1 MRKNQVIILAIFLSI
16 FMGSIHA
23 DAVQTSDPGMHHN
36 TPMSGN
42 NQMDLQKD
50 IDKMK
55 SEMDNMQINMSNA
68 KTPEAMQKVM
78 QDQMQ
83 MIQKCIGMM
92 QTMQANMIMKP

>member
-1 MRKNQVIILAIFLSI
+1 MRKNQVVILTILLSVLI
-16 FMGSIHA
+16 GSVHA
-23 DAVQTSDPGMHHN
+23 AQTSDPHN
-36 TPMSGN
+36 MQNMSMSGN
-42 NQMDLQKD
+42 NQMDMQKD

>member
-1 MRKNQVIILAIFLSI
+1 MRKNQVVILTILLSVLI
-16 FMGSIHA
+16 GSVHA
-23 DAVQTSDPGMHHN
+23 AQTSDPHN
-36 TPMSGN
+36 MQNMSMSGN
-42 NQMDLQKD
+42 NQMDMQKD

-83 MIQKCIGMM
+83 MIQKCIDMM

>member
-1 MRKNQVIILAIFLSI
+1 MRKKQVIILAIFLSI

-23 DAVQTSDPGMHHN
+23 DAAQTSDPGMHP

-42 NQMDLQKD
+42 NQMDMQKD

-55 SEMDNMQINMSNA
+55 SDMAKMHTNMSNA